1 MQGRWLWRW
10 RKGPRAKDHE
20 RLWKLEKDSPLKPPE
35 GIQPSRHPDLRTYDP
50 QSSQILSLCCLKPPN
65 PWRFITATM
74 GHSYRPEE
82 TQPLQVIAKGPRT
95 PSGCTCL
102 TEHLL
107 CARHLAKLQRHNSYL
122 NGSQPRPPEQSKQ
135 KHEEGIRS
143 TLRTK
148 PQLSPTCGSRD
159 SEVKEAGCLMA
170 NALVRTHSGGRR
182 AGVTH
187 TSKMRSR
194 FPTSAFSAQQPWAKA
209 EWWWGGVGAVSDH
222 PSLSSSHL
230 EQPEIC

>member
-1 MQGRWLWRW
+1 
-10 RKGPRAKDHE
+10 
-20 RLWKLEKDSPLKPPE
+20 
-35 GIQPSRHPDLRTYDP
+35 
-50 QSSQILSLCCLKPPN
+50 
-65 PWRFITATM
+65 M

-107 CARHLAKLQRHNSYL
+107 CERHLAKLQRHNSYF
-122 NGSQPRPPEQSKQ
+122 NGSQPRPLEQNKQ
-135 KHEEGIRS
+135 KQKDGIWS

-159 SEVKEAGCLMA
+159 SEAEEAGCLMV
-170 NALVRTHSGGRR
+170 NALVRTHSGVRR

-187 TSKMRSR
+187 HQQDPKSLPHRSLLSPAALGEGR
-194 FPTSAFSAQQPWAKA
+194 VVVGGGRVRPPTALLLPPRAARDVLIARTFQPQLCPRTPPGSRPLCILSVLPEHPA
-209 EWWWGGVGAVSDH
+209 SPSCLH
-222 PSLSSSHL
+222 PSRNRVHQALRPFSDTGRVR
-230 EQPEIC
+230 